1 MFNLYDKIQNIDN
14 DLLRAFTMSCY
25 MLLLAILFILTVGT
39 VVGMIILVTA
49 IGSIFGLIGNI
60 VAIML
65 FVLILGTVIF
75 YISDLLA
82 K

>member
-1 MFNLYDKIQNIDN
+1 MFNLYDKIQNIDH

>member
-1 MFNLYDKIQNIDN
+1 MFNLYEKIQNIDN
-14 DLLRAFTMSCY
+14 GLLRAFTMSCY
-25 MLLLAILFILTVGT
+25 MLLLAISFVLTVCI

-60 VAIML
+60 VAIIL